1 MPCTPLVDAE
11 WCRSNANIQQED
23 KRTSWK
29 WMDMDGYGWIIAW
42 ISTQAPI
49 SSSTPCFGLLCT
61 TWRWARHSL
70 TKGHDGA
77 LGLGWY
83 LDESSGRFR
92 IFVQQQG
99 LAMVTKGPSSLLG
112 NVNFWYDDDISCG
125 KVSDNTHTQSA
136 ILSSKTSSPYNL
148 SWLQHWKIEKDKGPK
163 AGSLHK
169 YLGF

>member
-1 MPCTPLVDAE
+1 
-11 WCRSNANIQQED
+11 
-23 KRTSWK
+23 
-29 WMDMDGYGWIIAW
+29 MDGYGWIIAW

-49 SSSTPCFGLLCT
+49 SSSTPGFGLLCT

-83 LDESSGRFR
+83 LDESSGRFP

-125 KVSDNTHTQSA
+125 KVSDNTHS
-136 ILSSKTSSPYNL
+136 LP
-148 SWLQHWKIEKDKGPK
+148 SWVLRHLHQTIYHGCN
-163 AGSLHK
+163 AGNIMK
-169 YLGF
+169 YLFIRRATIGKLRRIKIGRPVLFTSTWVFKCF